1 MRMTP
6 TRRDAAD
13 RGAVA
18 VLVAIMSVLLVICIA
33 FAVDLGYAWQV
44 KRSMVKATDAAA
56 LAAARQARDESV
68 AGQTLGSGSCAP
80 AAVAA
85 SATSALGA
93 NRSDATMDFCA
104 IANSSARKRGVVTV
118 RATTEAQMSFSRIIG
133 FDEVTVR
140 SSTSALWEQARL
152 LPFAACAVKG
162 NSSAADWAEDP
173 SSPVSTVLQ
182 ASSSDTSTMC
192 SGGKSG
198 AFGVIDLDSRPNS
211 ATNFTA
217 CRTDDVAIGE
227 DVEEWFDEGY
237 DGNIP
242 IDAYRCATVG
252 QYYGSASVNVDRAI
266 CLIPR
271 GSLVALPVVTET
283 PRKQSSASSK
293 QWIVRISGFALTRF
307 DDYTGN
313 NGTDLCSEY
322 RNAASA
328 ARRDRTPDRPLR
340 ARPIV
345 MRPRAA
351 IGDVSIAQ
359 TGTWPA
365 SVTLNTSTTLTVT
378 VTNGTDSDLKD
389 LKVRVTISTSGTQ
402 PTAPTPPGCTTV
414 PSGGSSVIFECTLKN
429 TKKNDTQTQS
439 FVFTPVQTNPVTVT
453 ALVSSATTNDSNPS
467 NNTTTKTINVTAPP
481 TSSTSS
487 TTTTSTSTT
496 TTTLPPTTTT
506 TAPIGSYRE
515 LHINLQSLLTGSGLT
530 SDDLTVYRICAV
542 NVETVTAATTLTC
555 DAGDDDDDDAAGTR
569 RLPVAAG
576 ATSPSRRLI

>member
-252 QYYGSASVNVDRAI
+252 QYYGSSSVNVDRAI
-266 CLIPR
+266 CLIPQ
-271 GSLVALPVVTET
+271 GSLVALPVVTAT

-293 QWIVRISGFALTRF
+293 QWIVRISGYALTRF

-378 VTNGTDSDLKD
+378 VTNGTDSESQGPQGPRDHLHERHPAD
-389 LKVRVTISTSGTQ
+389 GADPDRMHHRPLRRFERHLRVHPQEHEEERHADAEFRVHTGPDESGHGDRTRLERDHERLEPLEQ
-402 PTAPTPPGCTTV
+402 HHHEDHQRHRTA
-414 PSGGSSVIFECTLKN
+414 
-429 TKKNDTQTQS
+429 DQQH
-439 FVFTPVQTNPVTVT
+439 
-453 ALVSSATTNDSNPS
+453 LVHD
-467 NNTTTKTINVTAPP
+467 
-481 TSSTSS
+481 
-487 TTTTSTSTT
+487 
-496 TTTLPPTTTT
+496 
-506 TAPIGSYRE
+506 
-515 LHINLQSLLTGSGLT
+515 
-530 SDDLTVYRICAV
+530 DDLD
-542 NVETVTAATTLTC
+542 EHDHDDPAADHDDHRTHRVVPGAPHQPAEPADRLRTHERRPHRVPDLRGER
-555 DAGDDDDDDAAGTR
+555 GDRHGGDHAD
-569 RLPVAAG
+569 L
-576 ATSPSRRLI
+576 